1 MKKIFGS
8 IAKTEAQDDG
18 TIKVWGYASSAEVDS
33 DGETILP
40 SAIDNAL
47 GDYMKFG
54 AVREMHQPLA
64 AGTAI
69 EASVQEDG
77 RTWFGAHIVDPIAV
91 KKIQTEVYKGFSIG
105 GKVLARDPLN
115 KTVITELK
123 LVEVSLVDRPANP
136 EAVFTMYKADTT
148 DPKPTDAP
156 AEGGEVSTTSE
167 STEVSTEVP
176 AAEPTAKAEGVSFKK
191 GMSQVSQFAYLL
203 RDLSWLVEDTAWE
216 AEYEADN
223 SPIPA
228 ALIAWIAQGAV
239 IFEAMAKEEIDEM
252 INMLN
257 ERVSNLP
264 AVIQLNDKGGDL
276 QKSETIEKA
285 GAKFSKANKAALAA
299 LHKMVSDCNEGFTK
313 LGYADAEEEETEE
326 EASKS
331 DDADDLAKA
340 NVTDELNKAHNENAL
355 LKAELDAL
363 KKQPAPAVIA
373 LNSSAVAVEKSADS
387 TQTSDDL
394 GKAEVIPPE
403 GTEARALY
411 EIKKAHKAGGTRLA

>member
-1 MKKIFGS
+1 
-8 IAKTEAQDDG
+8 
-18 TIKVWGYASSAEVDS
+18 
-33 DGETILP
+33 
-40 SAIDNAL
+40 
-47 GDYMKFG
+47 
-54 AVREMHQPLA
+54 
-64 AGTAI
+64 
-69 EASVQEDG
+69 VQEDG

-340 NVTDELNKAHNENAL
+340 NVTDELNKVHNENTL

-363 KKQPAPAVIA
+363 KKQPAPAAIS
-373 LNSSAVAVEKSADS
+373 LNGSAVVAIEKSADS

-403 GTEARALY
+403 GTEARALW

>member
-1 MKKIFGS
+1 MKKLYGT

-18 TIKVWGYASSAEVDS
+18 TIKVWGYASSGEVDS

-40 SAIDNAL
+40 TAIDAAL

-91 KKIQTEVYKGFSIG
+91 KKVQTEVYKGFSIG

-136 EAVFTMYKADTT
+136 EAVFTMYKAESADVK
-148 DPKPTDAP
+148 DDAKKGD
-156 AEGGEVSTTSE
+156 EE
-167 STEVSTEVP
+167 STNVDVEVV
-176 AAEPTAKAEGVSFKK
+176 KAEEVEIVKTESVSFKK
-191 GMSQVSQFAYLL
+191 SMSQVSQFAYLL
-203 RDLSWLVEDTAWE
+203 RDLSWLVEDTCWE
-216 AEYEADN
+216 ANYEGDG

-228 ALIAWIAQGAV
+228 ALSAWIAQGAV
-239 IFEAMAKEEIDEM
+239 IFEAMAKEEVAELIAS
-252 INMLN
+252 LN
-257 ERVSNLP
+257 NAVASLP

-276 QKSETIEKA
+276 QKSDTIEKA
-285 GAKFSKANKAALAA
+285 GAKFSSTSKAALADM
-299 LHKMVSDCNEGFTK
+299 HKMVGDLNDKFSK
-313 LGYADAEEEETEE
+313 LGYADTEE
-326 EASKS
+326 E
-331 DDADDLAKA
+331 DDSAKADEVDDLAKA
-340 NVTDELNKAHNENAL
+340 TVIQDDLKKVQSENDL

-363 KKQPAPAVIA
+363 KKQPAPAAVS
-373 LNSSAVAVEKSADS
+373 LNASAVAIEKSADADQAS
-387 TQTSDDL
+387 NTTT
-394 GKAEVIPPE
+394 KAETPPPE
-403 GTEARALY
+403 GTEARAEWEL
-411 EIKKAHKAGGTRLA
+411 KKVFAAGGTRLA

>member
-77 RTWFGAHIVDPIAV
+77 RTWFGAHIVDPTAV

-156 AEGGEVSTTSE
+156 AEGGEVSTTLE

-176 AAEPTAKAEGVSFKK
+176 VVEPTAKAEGVSFKK